1 MLFQSSVLQ
10 ILMLGIYVQCK
21 GNYNYIQ
28 LKRTVMLLFVCQF
41 RQHTLMNVHVVLTVS
56 FSVLYTARN
65 TLVLQ
70 AGNSVVISWS

>member
-1 MLFQSSVLQ
+1 
-10 ILMLGIYVQCK
+10 MLGIYVQCK

-28 LKRTVMLLFVCQF
+28 LKRTVMLLFLLFVYQF

-70 AGNSVVISWS
+70 AGNSVVINWS